1 MSDAVRRFKVGDRV
15 AWSRAEY
22 PGDKLPLRL
31 RECLSNGVEGV
42 VERVLIAHEYGTDY
56 QVRWDSG
63 PVGLTCMYDI
73 ELRSAGPIDY
83 ATQDEGGVV

>member
-15 AWSRAEY
+15 AWSGAEY
-22 PGDKLPLRL
+22 PGDELPLRL
-31 RECLSNGVEGV
+31 REYLSNGVEGV
-42 VERVLIAHEYGTDY
+42 VERVLTARGNDTDY
-56 QVRWDSG
+56 KIRWDSG
-63 PVGLTCMYDI
+63 PVGLNHMYDI